1 MVIISGDNIYRR
13 LADEGDPIFSRA
25 LFFEM
30 DEVKDLL
37 VRAGYEPIDELST
50 LTNPPGGE
58 DVGLGLVHSDPSAG
72 VVLIKL
78 VRSLNPERNPLPGS
92 FNKEKG

>member
-1 MVIISGDNIYRR
+1 
-13 LADEGDPIFSRA
+13 
-25 LFFEM
+25 M

-37 VRAGYEPIDELST
+37 VRAGYEPIDESST
-50 LTNPPGGE
+50 LTSPPGSE

-72 VVLIKL
+72 VVLIKS
-78 VRSLNPERNPLPGS
+78 VRSLNPERTPLTGS